1 MNAPPPD
8 EGVLLSLEQTLERER
23 TARRICAELNGFVD
37 LEPTILSVTTMI
49 RELTGCEAVGVRL
62 HDEGDYP
69 YFVHGGFPERFI
81 RRENSL
87 CSRAEGGGRLRRSDG
102 EGYELDCMCGNVI
115 HGRIDHAQPFFTPVG
130 SFWSNGTTALLAS
143 STEEDRQ
150 GRTRNY
156 CNSCGYESVALIPI
170 RAHGE
175 RIGLIQLN
183 DMREGRFTL
192 DLIEYLEML
201 GEQVGVA
208 VRSSLIHSHLR
219 TVTEELARSNEDLEQ
234 FASAV
239 SHDLQQPLSVLQ
251 GYADLLSM
259 SCPAAV
265 DSPEQGY
272 IQGILHGSQRMEMM
286 IREILAYSKAGQD
299 APGDESVDMGQVL
312 AAVLDDLRTE
322 IDRTGA
328 RITHDE
334 LPTVGGSAV
343 QLVQLVQNL
352 VGNAIKFH
360 ADRPPRIHLSAETG
374 SESWTIAVRDEGI
387 GIAAA
392 DRERVFGLFRRSTAA
407 ERYPGTGVG
416 LAICRKIV
424 TRLGGRIWV
433 ESKSESERG
442 TTFLF
447 TLPR

>member
-8 EGVLLSLEQTLERER
+8 EGGLLSLEQTLERER

-49 RELTGCEAVGVRL
+49 RDLTGCEAVGVRL
-62 HDEGDYP
+62 HDDGDYP
-69 YFVHGGFPERFI
+69 YFVHEGFPERFI
-81 RRENSL
+81 LRENSL
-87 CSRAEGGGRLRRSDG
+87 CSRAEGGGRLRRAEG

-115 HGRIDHAQPFFTPVG
+115 HGRIDDTLPFFTPAG

-183 DMREGRFTL
+183 DRREDRFTL

-208 VRSSLIHSHLR
+208 VRSSLIHSRLR
-219 TVTEELARSNEDLEQ
+219 TVTEELVRSNEDLEQ

-259 SCPAAV
+259 SCPAAA

-272 IQGILHGSQRMEMM
+272 IRGILDGSQRMETM
-286 IREILAYSKAGQD
+286 IREILAYSRAARQVRS
-299 APGDESVDMGQVL
+299 DERVDLARVVRQVI
-312 AAVLDDLRTE
+312 DDLGAE
-322 IDRTGA
+322 IDRKGA

-334 LPTVGGSAV
+334 LPTIDGSAV
-343 QLVQLVQNL
+343 LLTQLLQNL
-352 VGNAIKFH
+352 IGNAMKFH
-360 ADRPPRIHLSAETG
+360 GESPPRIHLSAE
-374 SESWTIAVRDEGI
+374 SEAEAWRIAVRDSGI
-387 GIAAA
+387 GIAAEE
-392 DRERVFGLFRRSTAA
+392 RERVFGLFRRASAA

-424 TRLGGRIWV
+424 TRFGGRIWV
-433 ESKSESERG
+433 ESEPGRG
-442 TTFLF
+442 STFLF